1 MRMHAYTDEEL
12 DAHLPVAVE
21 SFSLLADATRV
32 RIVLA
37 LRDGEQSVG
46 VLAEEVGKSQA
57 AVSQHLAKLRMSRV
71 VSTRQDGNRV
81 FYSLANQHA
90 LELVEVA
97 FNQAEHAV
105 DAVVRHSD
113 RRSEEHTSELQSL
126 MRISYAVFCLKKK
139 HRERDNILKLLQMIL
154 AFRIQLFW
162 SDNSSR

>member
-1 MRMHAYTDEEL
+1 MHAYTDEGL
-12 DAHLPVAVE
+12 DGHRAGAVE
-21 SFSLLADATRV
+21 IFSLLAEATRV

-105 DAVVRHSD
+105 DAVVRD
-113 RRSEEHTSELQSL
+113 RKS
-126 MRISYAVFCLKKK
+126 VV
-139 HRERDNILKLLQMIL
+139 
-154 AFRIQLFW
+154 
-162 SDNSSR
+162 

>member
-1 MRMHAYTDEEL
+1 MHAYTDEEL

-21 SFSLLADATRV
+21 IFSLLADATRV

-71 VSTRQDGNRV
+71 VSTRQGGNRV

-113 RRSEEHTSELQSL
+113 WAR
-126 MRISYAVFCLKKK
+126 
-139 HRERDNILKLLQMIL
+139 
-154 AFRIQLFW
+154 
-162 SDNSSR
+162 

>member
-21 SFSLLADATRV
+21 IFSLLADATRV
-32 RIVLA
+32 RIVMA

-71 VSTRQDGNRV
+71 VSTRQEGNRV
-81 FYSLANQHA
+81 YYRLANDHA

-105 DAVVRHSD
+105 DAVVRHRD
-113 RRSEEHTSELQSL
+113 R
-126 MRISYAVFCLKKK
+126 
-139 HRERDNILKLLQMIL
+139 
-154 AFRIQLFW
+154 
-162 SDNSSR
+162 